1 MFNPTR
7 QLMASTQG
15 YQCNAC
21 SYKGRQF
28 PQGICPACG
37 SNQVTKIQTKTQ
49 ANAQTNRWS
58 LPVLVLLWG
67 YLAYAL
73 FEKFS
78 N

>member
-1 MFNPTR
+1 MSV
-7 QLMASTQG
+7 AQG
-15 YQCNAC
+15 YQCQAC

-37 SNQVTKIQTKTQ
+37 SNQVTRLQTKAQAETQ
-49 ANAQTNRWS
+49 THRWS
-58 LPVLVLLWG
+58 VPVLVLLWG

-78 N
+78 G